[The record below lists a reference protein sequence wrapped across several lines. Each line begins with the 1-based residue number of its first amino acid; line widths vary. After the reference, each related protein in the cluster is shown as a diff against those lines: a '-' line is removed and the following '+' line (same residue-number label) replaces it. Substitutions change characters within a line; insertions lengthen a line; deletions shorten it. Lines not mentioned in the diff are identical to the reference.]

1 MPSHAPPAVET
12 ANDRFK
18 RGFGRWFWIGLTLAT
33 AAHAGLILAVPGF
46 AIADVSRPDDD
57 GPIVVL
63 AEDVPPPEPPEPVAP
78 PAAPV
83 IGGPNVDPLQTI
95 APTDLGSHPPNLLPP
110 PPTSGAD
117 DAAQARRLTPMTIR
131 PRLENAAEVRRL
143 LERLYPPILR
153 DAGIGG
159 TVHVWFHLDETGRVL
174 ETELHRSSGYAELD
188 AAALRVA
195 NAMEYSPAWNRDQ
208 RVKVWVSIPIT
219 FEVQRD

>member
-1 MPSHAPPAVET
+1 
-12 ANDRFK
+12 
-18 RGFGRWFWIGLTLAT
+18 
-33 AAHAGLILAVPGF
+33 
-46 AIADVSRPDDD
+46 
-57 GPIVVL
+57 
-63 AEDVPPPEPPEPVAP
+63 
-78 PAAPV
+78 
-83 IGGPNVDPLQTI
+83 
-95 APTDLGSHPPNLLPP
+95 
-110 PPTSGAD
+110 
-117 DAAQARRLTPMTIR
+117 MTIR

-159 TVHVWFHLDETGRVL
+159 TVHVWFHLDGTGRVL

-208 RVKVWVSIPIT
+208 RVKVWVSVPIT